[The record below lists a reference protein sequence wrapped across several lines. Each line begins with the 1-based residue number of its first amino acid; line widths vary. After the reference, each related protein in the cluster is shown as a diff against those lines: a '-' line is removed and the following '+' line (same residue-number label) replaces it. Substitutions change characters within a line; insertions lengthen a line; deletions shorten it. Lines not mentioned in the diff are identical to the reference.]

1 MLGNAFADMPA
12 DYDPLVGSRTPDP
25 FADTFVAI
33 AAARAVITATRL
45 GVVAVLAE
53 EPATADAVAGELGL
67 DPTGTEA
74 LLTALATIGYLDEDA
89 DGTYRPTPA
98 GTRLLPGASGSVAH
112 FAGDYNAY
120 AWEMLGGLDE
130 LLLGERKAASHQR
143 SPGDPFWESY
153 IRGLFELTRDEHDEQ
168 ALLLPLSEPRELLDV
183 AGGHAGFAMAMC
195 RRHGS
200 LRATVLDLP
209 ASVAV
214 GRRIVAEEGFSQRI
228 SFREGDAL
236 EGELG
241 EDLDVISIFNL
252 LHHLPPPGVGALLAR
267 ARLALRAGG
276 YLVVGETERTEPGQ
290 PASLNG
296 AMSGLVYFVSSGTRN
311 YTRRE
316 LSGWLTRAGFRDVEV
331 HRSAASPWRLLYLAH
346 V

>member
-1 MLGNAFADMPA
+1 MPA
-12 DYDPLVGSRTPDP
+12 DYDPLVRSRTPDP

-53 EPATADAVAGELGL
+53 RRATAIVLAGELGL

-98 GTRLLPGASGSVAH
+98 GTRLLPGASSPISDRSLAH
-112 FAGDYNAY
+112 FVGAYNAY
-120 AWEMLGGLDE
+120 AWEMLGDLDDV
-130 LLLGERKAASHQR
+130 LRGERVATSHQR
-143 SPGDPFWESY
+143 PPGDPFWESY

-252 LHHLPPPGVGALLAR
+252 LHHPRPCR
-267 ARLALRAGG
+267 RAG
-276 YLVVGETERTEPGQ
+276 
-290 PASLNG
+290 AC
-296 AMSGLVYFVSSGTRN
+296 
-311 YTRRE
+311 
-316 LSGWLTRAGFRDVEV
+316 
-331 HRSAASPWRLLYLAH
+331 
-346 V
+346 